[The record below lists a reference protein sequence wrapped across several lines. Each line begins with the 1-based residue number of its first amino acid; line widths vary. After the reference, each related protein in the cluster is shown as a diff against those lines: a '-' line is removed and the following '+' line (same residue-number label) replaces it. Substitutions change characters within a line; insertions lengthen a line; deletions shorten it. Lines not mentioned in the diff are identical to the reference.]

1 MKIGLLG
8 CGTVGS
14 GVYELLKHQR
24 ESLASLYKEDIVVK
38 KILVKDIDKP
48 RHIGDVEGLL
58 TSNAYEIL
66 NDPDIELI
74 VEALGG
80 EGTAYEYIAYGL
92 RNGKHVVTANKA
104 VIAKHMKALI
114 DLAEENN
121 RALLFE
127 ASVGGG
133 IPLLKPL
140 KQRSLLNEFS
150 EVKGILNGTSNFILT
165 KMTEEALDF
174 EEALA
179 IAREKGYAEA
189 DPSDDIEGADV
200 ARKLA
205 ILASII
211 FKDNVALDSISYRG
225 IRRIT
230 KADIKL
236 IKDLGYS
243 VKLLGKAVKENDR
256 LSAIVEPVLIK
267 STSLFERVR
276 DAYNM
281 VAVRG
286 DNLEELSFYGEGA
299 GKKATANAVVS
310 DILDVVNGSYRK
322 ETILRRN
329 WLKDYNRSLIEGNYF
344 FRVTPKLTSDYFEI
358 SKVFTRNAIVF
369 SKRVE
374 NNDLIIITEASV
386 AEAIDRVIAELE
398 KAGFSFFFGRLEN

>member
-14 GVYELLKHQR
+14 GVYELLKLQR
-24 ESLASLYKEDIVVK
+24 ESLAGLYSEDIEVK
-38 KILVKDIDKP
+38 RVLVKDIDKP
-48 RHIGDVEGLL
+48 RYLEDIEGLL
-58 TSNAYEIL
+58 TTNAYEIL
-66 NDPDIELI
+66 NDPEIELI

-104 VIAKHMKALI
+104 VIARHMKELLE
-114 DLAEENN
+114 LAEENN

-165 KMTEEALDF
+165 KMMEEELDF

-179 IAREKGYAEA
+179 IARERGYAEA

-211 FKDNVALDSISYRG
+211 FKDSVALDRISYRG

-230 KADIKL
+230 KADIEV

-256 LSAIVEPVLIK
+256 LSAIVEPVLVK

-310 DILDVVNGSYRK
+310 DILDVVNGSFSK

-329 WLKDYNRSLIEGNYF
+329 WLKDYNRSLIKGNYF
-344 FRVTPKLTSDYFEI
+344 FRVTPKETSDYFAI
-358 SKVFTRNAIVF
+358 SRVFTRNAIVF

-374 NNDLIIITEASV
+374 NNDLIFITEASV
-386 AEAIDRVIAELE
+386 AEAIDTVIEELE
-398 KAGFSFFFGRLEN
+398 KESYSFFFGRLED